1 MRSIK
6 EVQTFSSK
14 ALLNN
19 SITDISDRLN
29 S

>member
-1 MRSIK
+1 MRSIN
-6 EVQTFSSK
+6 EVQIFSSK

-19 SITDISDRLN
+19 SITDKSARLN